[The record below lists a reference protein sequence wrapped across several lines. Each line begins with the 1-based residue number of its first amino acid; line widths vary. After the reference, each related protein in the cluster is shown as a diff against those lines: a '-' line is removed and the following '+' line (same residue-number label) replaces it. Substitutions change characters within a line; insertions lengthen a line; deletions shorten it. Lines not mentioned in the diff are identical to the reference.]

1 MPIVKTEIEWPYKPE
16 GFLEVPLRRVG
27 TGYIL
32 TLQEGRAKAVLDQ
45 PLDPVP
51 PDLIERIL
59 RQVRASLDAR
69 QLLLHQSYRLEEGP
83 RIVQH
88 RPDGLSNVTITVG
101 SAVLT
106 PHANSPDIIVTDKDG
121 NVVRDTKAERLTEH
135 GRFITAISEA
145 AERSPLL
152 RSPSLA
158 TGPR

>member
-16 GFLEVPLRRVG
+16 GFLEVTLRRVG

-88 RPDGLSNVTITVG
+88 RPEVSVVVEVKALREAAARLRAVPQELEHRLPKGPVLVG
-101 SAVLT
+101 RAFGEPLDLLLVRAQAVL
-106 PHANSPDIIVTDKDG
+106 G
-121 NVVRDTKAERLTEH
+121 
-135 GRFITAISEA
+135 
-145 AERSPLL
+145 
-152 RSPSLA
+152 LA
-158 TGPR
+158 VPQRGYEGL